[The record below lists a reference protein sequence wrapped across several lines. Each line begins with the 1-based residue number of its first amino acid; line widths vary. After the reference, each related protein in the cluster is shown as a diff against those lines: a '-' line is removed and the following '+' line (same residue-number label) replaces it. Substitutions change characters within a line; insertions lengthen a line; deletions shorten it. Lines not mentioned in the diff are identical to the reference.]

1 MREFEETKKIV
12 VALLQKEERC
22 RNDDR
27 WLIFR
32 FMEHRGVDIKI
43 DDDTMK
49 INIPLDKFCDIPNFE
64 TIRRVRA
71 EIQNDDGKLLPTD
84 PKVLIKRRI
93 REGLIREYYSNNK
106 QMIYDWEGEAFAPR

>member
-1 MREFEETKKIV
+1 MKEFEETKKIV
-12 VALLQKEERC
+12 SALLQKEDRC

-32 FMEHRGVDIKI
+32 FMEHRGIDIKI
-43 DDDTMK
+43 ENNTMRL
-49 INIPLDKFCDIPNFE
+49 NIDLDKFGDIPNFE

-71 EIQNDDGKLLPTD
+71 EIQNVDGKYLPTD

-93 REGLIREYYSNNK
+93 REGLIRDYYSNNK
-106 QMIYDWEGEAFAPR
+106 KIISDWESEVYVPK